1 VLTTSE
7 DVVQTFRFVTR
18 QMNVNGQAD
27 DGNKTRSSLLK
38 TGSSNFSTKFL
49 SSKEDA
55 AAKEKMNTNYFDYE
69 GFKIAL
75 IRLTILSGDVLGG
88 QDADQLVRKVELENK
103 RREELS
109 KQKTYLRNKEE
120 NRKKIEIETK

>member
-1 VLTTSE
+1 
-7 DVVQTFRFVTR
+7 
-18 QMNVNGQAD
+18 MNVNGQAD